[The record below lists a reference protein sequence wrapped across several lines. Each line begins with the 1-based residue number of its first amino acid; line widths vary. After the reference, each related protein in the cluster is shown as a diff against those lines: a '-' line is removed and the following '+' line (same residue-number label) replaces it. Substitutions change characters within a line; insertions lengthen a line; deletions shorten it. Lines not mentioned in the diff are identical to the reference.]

1 MIIRIILE
9 DTSSAYRVT
18 FTNIVLSWETAVYL
32 EPWKLIWL

>member
-18 FTNIVLSWETAVYL
+18 FTNIVLS
-32 EPWKLIWL
+32 